1 MEKKQKNSFKQMLNH
16 YTYNG
21 DMLSVGLFIEIVVMM
36 ILFVV
41 LPQTDKGMVIRLALI
56 FGIVVAFSEMVK
68 YTYSRT
74 YKSDTIIIK
83 KLSKNYMNQRAN
95 VKYLPEAKCAIEAL
109 DEDLLEG
116 VRKIVIKKGQD
127 LYLTTH
133 YHVIK
138 LFEDNLGDEIMI
150 KYNPDDFYYK
160 SLNGDKKALIK
171 KCSQC
176 TKCKDRQTCKLHK
189 EQAVKMYNLKIVR
202 RIKTEAAD

>member
-1 MEKKQKNSFKQMLNH
+1 MEKKPKNSFKQMLNH

-21 DMLSVGLFIEIVVMM
+21 DMLSVGLFIEIVIMM

-41 LPQTDKGMVIRLALI
+41 LPQTDKGMVIRFALI
-56 FGIVVAFSEMVK
+56 LGIVVAFSEMVK

-74 YKSDTIIIK
+74 YKSDTIIIR
-83 KLSKNYMNQRAN
+83 KLGKNYMNQRAN
-95 VKYLPEAKCAIEAL
+95 VKYLPESKCAIEIL
-109 DEDLLEG
+109 DENLLEG

-160 SLNGDKKALIK
+160 SLKGDKKALIK
-171 KCSQC
+171 KCGQC
-176 TKCKDRQTCKLHK
+176 TKCKNRQTCKLHK
-189 EQAVKMYNLKIVR
+189 EQAVKMYNLKIIR

>member
-1 MEKKQKNSFKQMLNH
+1 MKKKQKNSFNQMLNH

-21 DMLSVGLFIEIVVMM
+21 DMLSVGLFIEIAIMM
-36 ILFVV
+36 ILFVM
-41 LPQTDKGMVIRLALI
+41 LPQTDTGMVIRLALI
-56 FGIVVAFSEMVK
+56 LGIVVAFCEMVK
-68 YTYSRT
+68 YTYSRV
-74 YKSDTIIIK
+74 YKSNTIIIR
-83 KLSKNYMNQRAN
+83 KLGKNYMNQRAN
-95 VKYLPEAKCAIEAL
+95 VKYLPETKCAVEAL

-160 SLNGDKKALIK
+160 NLKGDKKALIK
-171 KCSQC
+171 KCGQC
-176 TKCKDRQTCKLHK
+176 TRCKDRQTCKLHK
-189 EQAVKMYNLKIVR
+189 EQAVKMYNLKVTR
-202 RIKTEAAD
+202 RIKTEAAE

>member
-1 MEKKQKNSFKQMLNH
+1 MEKKPKNSFNQMLNH

-21 DMLSVGLFIEIVVMM
+21 DMLSVGLFIEIAIMM

-41 LPQTDKGMVIRLALI
+41 LPQTDTGMVIRFALI
-56 FGIVVAFSEMVK
+56 LGIVAAFCEMVK
-68 YTYSRT
+68 YTYSRV
-74 YKSDTIIIK
+74 YKSNTIIVR
-83 KLSKNYMNQRAN
+83 KLGKNYMNQRAN
-95 VKYLPEAKCAIEAL
+95 VKYLPETKCAVEAL

-150 KYNPDDFYYK
+150 KYNPDNFYYK
-160 SLNGDKKALIK
+160 NLKGDKKALIK
-171 KCSQC
+171 KCGQC
-176 TKCKDRQTCKLHK
+176 TRCKDRQTCKLHK
-189 EQAVKMYNLKIVR
+189 EQAVKMYNLKIIR

>member
-1 MEKKQKNSFKQMLNH
+1 MEKKPKNSFSQMLNH

-21 DMLSVGLFIEIVVMM
+21 DMLSVGLLTEIIIMM

-41 LPQTDKGMVIRLALI
+41 LPQTDKGMIIRLALML
-56 FGIVVAFSEMVK
+56 GIITAFCEMVK
-68 YTYSRT
+68 YTYSRV
-74 YKSDTIIIK
+74 YKSNTIIIR
-83 KLSKNYMNQRAN
+83 KLGKNYMNQRAN
-95 VKYLPEAKCAIEAL
+95 VKYLPETKCAIEAL

-160 SLNGDKKALIK
+160 SLKGDKKALIK
-171 KCSQC
+171 KCNQC
-176 TKCKDRQTCKLHK
+176 TRCKDRQICKLHK
-189 EQAVKMYNLKIVR
+189 EQAVKMYNLKIIR

>member
-1 MEKKQKNSFKQMLNH
+1 
-16 YTYNG
+16 
-21 DMLSVGLFIEIVVMM
+21 MLSVGLFIEIVVMM

-56 FGIVVAFSEMVK
+56 LGIVVAFSEMVK

-74 YKSDTIIIK
+74 YKSDTIIIR

-160 SLNGDKKALIK
+160 SLKGDKKALIK
-171 KCSQC
+171 KCGQC
-176 TKCKDRQTCKLHK
+176 TKCKNRQTCKLHK
-189 EQAVKMYNLKIVR
+189 EQAVKMYNLKIIR

>member
-1 MEKKQKNSFKQMLNH
+1 MKKKPKNSFKQMLNH

-56 FGIVVAFSEMVK
+56 FGIVVTFSEMVK

-74 YKSDTIIIK
+74 YKSDTIIIR
-83 KLSKNYMNQRAN
+83 KLGKNYMNQRAN

-160 SLNGDKKALIK
+160 SLKGDKKALIK
-171 KCSQC
+171 KCGQC
-176 TKCKDRQTCKLHK
+176 TKCKNRQTCKLHK

>member
-1 MEKKQKNSFKQMLNH
+1 MEKKSKNSFKQMLNH

-21 DMLSVGLFIEIVVMM
+21 DMLSVGLFIEIVGMM

-41 LPQTDKGMVIRLALI
+41 LPQTDKGMVIRFALI
-56 FGIVVAFSEMVK
+56 LGIVVAFSEMVK

-74 YKSDTIIIK
+74 YKSDTIIIR
-83 KLSKNYMNQRAN
+83 KLGKNYMNQRAN
-95 VKYLPEAKCAIEAL
+95 VKYLPETKCAIEAL

-160 SLNGDKKALIK
+160 SLKGDKKTLIK

-176 TKCKDRQTCKLHK
+176 TKCKNRRTCKLHK

>member
-1 MEKKQKNSFKQMLNH
+1 MEKKPKNSFNQMLNH

-21 DMLSVGLFIEIVVMM
+21 DMLSVGLFIEIAIMM

-41 LPQTDKGMVIRLALI
+41 LPQTDTGMIIRFALI
-56 FGIVVAFSEMVK
+56 LGVVVAFCEMVK
-68 YTYSRT
+68 YTYSRV
-74 YKSDTIIIK
+74 YKSDTIIVR
-83 KLSKNYMNQRAN
+83 KLGKNYMNQRTN
-95 VKYLPEAKCAIEAL
+95 VKYLPETKCAVEAL

-116 VRKIVIKKGQD
+116 VRKIVIKKGQN

-160 SLNGDKKALIK
+160 NLKGDKKSLIK

-176 TKCKDRQTCKLHK
+176 ARCKNRQTCKLHK
-189 EQAVKMYNLKIVR
+189 EQAVKMYNLKIIR

>member
-1 MEKKQKNSFKQMLNH
+1 MEKKSKNSFKQMLNH

-21 DMLSVGLFIEIVVMM
+21 DMLSVGLFIEIVGMM

-41 LPQTDKGMVIRLALI
+41 LPQTDKGMVIRFALI
-56 FGIVVAFSEMVK
+56 LDIIVAFSEMVK

-74 YKSDTIIIK
+74 YKSDTIIIR
-83 KLSKNYMNQRAN
+83 KLGKNYMNQRAN
-95 VKYLPEAKCAIEAL
+95 VKYLPETKCAIEAL

-160 SLNGDKKALIK
+160 SLKGDKKALIK
-171 KCSQC
+171 KCGQC
-176 TKCKDRQTCKLHK
+176 TKCKNRQTCKLHK
-189 EQAVKMYNLKIVR
+189 EQAVKMYNLKIIR

>member
-1 MEKKQKNSFKQMLNH
+1 MEKKPKNSFKQMLNH

-41 LPQTDKGMVIRLALI
+41 LPQTDKGMVIRFALI
-56 FGIVVAFSEMVK
+56 LGIVVAFSEMVK

-74 YKSDTIIIK
+74 YKSDTIIIR
-83 KLSKNYMNQRAN
+83 KLGKNYMNQRAN
-95 VKYLPEAKCAIEAL
+95 VKYLPETKCAIEAL

-160 SLNGDKKALIK
+160 SLKGDKKALIK
-171 KCSQC
+171 KCGQC
-176 TKCKDRQTCKLHK
+176 TKCKNRQTCKLHK
-189 EQAVKMYNLKIVR
+189 EQAVKMYNLKIIR

>member
-1 MEKKQKNSFKQMLNH
+1 MEKKSKNSFKQMLNH

-21 DMLSVGLFIEIVVMM
+21 DMLSVGLFIEIVGMM

-41 LPQTDKGMVIRLALI
+41 LPQTDKGMAIRFALI
-56 FGIVVAFSEMVK
+56 LGIIVAFSEMVK

-74 YKSDTIIIK
+74 YKSDTIIIR
-83 KLSKNYMNQRAN
+83 KLGKNYMNQRAN
-95 VKYLPEAKCAIEAL
+95 VKYLPETKCAIEAL

-160 SLNGDKKALIK
+160 SLKGDKKALIK
-171 KCSQC
+171 KCGQC
-176 TKCKDRQTCKLHK
+176 TKCKNRQTCKLHK
-189 EQAVKMYNLKIVR
+189 EQAVKMYNLKIIR

>member
-1 MEKKQKNSFKQMLNH
+1 MEKKPKNSFKQMLNH

-21 DMLSVGLFIEIVVMM
+21 DMLSVGLFIEIAIMM

-41 LPQTDKGMVIRLALI
+41 LPQTDTGMITRFALI
-56 FGIVVAFSEMVK
+56 LGIVVAFCEMVK
-68 YTYSRT
+68 YTYSRV
-74 YKSDTIIIK
+74 YKSNTIIVR
-83 KLSKNYMNQRAN
+83 KLGKNYMNQRAN
-95 VKYLPEAKCAIEAL
+95 VKYLPETKCAIEAL

-138 LFEDNLGDEIMI
+138 LFEDNLGDKIMI

-160 SLNGDKKALIK
+160 NLKGDKKALIK
-171 KCSQC
+171 KCGQC

-202 RIKTEAAD
+202 RIKTETAE

>member
-1 MEKKQKNSFKQMLNH
+1 MLNH

-21 DMLSVGLFIEIVVMM
+21 DMLSVGLFIEIVGMM

-41 LPQTDKGMVIRLALI
+41 LPQTDKGMAIRFALI
-56 FGIVVAFSEMVK
+56 LGIIVAFSEMVK

-74 YKSDTIIIK
+74 YKSDTIIIR
-83 KLSKNYMNQRAN
+83 KLGKNYMNQRAN
-95 VKYLPEAKCAIEAL
+95 VKYLPETKCAIEAL

-160 SLNGDKKALIK
+160 SLKGDKKALIK
-171 KCSQC
+171 KCGQC
-176 TKCKDRQTCKLHK
+176 TKCKNRQTCKLHK
-189 EQAVKMYNLKIVR
+189 EQAVKMYNLKIIR

>member
-1 MEKKQKNSFKQMLNH
+1 MEKKPKNSFKQMLNH

-41 LPQTDKGMVIRLALI
+41 LPQTDKGMIIRFALI
-56 FGIVVAFSEMVK
+56 LGIVVAFSEMVK

-74 YKSDTIIIK
+74 YKSDTIIIR
-83 KLSKNYMNQRAN
+83 KLGKNYMNQRAN
-95 VKYLPEAKCAIEAL
+95 VKYLPETKCAIEAL

-160 SLNGDKKALIK
+160 SLKGDKKALIK
-171 KCSQC
+171 KCGQC
-176 TKCKDRQTCKLHK
+176 TKCKNRQTCKLHK
-189 EQAVKMYNLKIVR
+189 EQAVKMYNLKIIR

>member
-1 MEKKQKNSFKQMLNH
+1 MEKKSKNSFKQMLNH

-21 DMLSVGLFIEIVVMM
+21 DMLSVGLFIEIVGMM

-41 LPQTDKGMVIRLALI
+41 LPQTDKGMVIRFALI

-74 YKSDTIIIK
+74 YKSDTIIIR

-160 SLNGDKKALIK
+160 SLKGDKKTLIK
-171 KCSQC
+171 KCGQF
-176 TKCKDRQTCKLHK
+176 TKCKNRQTCKLHK
-189 EQAVKMYNLKIVR
+189 EQAVKMYNLKIIR

>member
-1 MEKKQKNSFKQMLNH
+1 MEKKSKNNFKQMLNH

-56 FGIVVAFSEMVK
+56 FGIVVAFCEMVK

-74 YKSDTIIIK
+74 YKSDTIIIR
-83 KLSKNYMNQRAN
+83 KLGKNYMNQRAN

-160 SLNGDKKALIK
+160 SLKGDKKALIK

-176 TKCKDRQTCKLHK
+176 TKCKNRQTCKLHN

>member
-1 MEKKQKNSFKQMLNH
+1 MVNH

-41 LPQTDKGMVIRLALI
+41 LPQTDKGMVIRFALI
-56 FGIVVAFSEMVK
+56 LGIVVSFSEMVK

-74 YKSDTIIIK
+74 YKSDTIIIR
-83 KLSKNYMNQRAN
+83 KLGKNYMNQRAN
-95 VKYLPEAKCAIEAL
+95 VKYLPETKCAIEAL

-160 SLNGDKKALIK
+160 SLKGDKKALIK
-171 KCSQC
+171 KCGQC
-176 TKCKDRQTCKLHK
+176 TKCKNRQTCKLHK
-189 EQAVKMYNLKIVR
+189 EQAVKMYNLKIIR

>member
-1 MEKKQKNSFKQMLNH
+1 MEKKPKNSFKQMLNH

-41 LPQTDKGMVIRLALI
+41 LPQTDKGMVIRFALI
-56 FGIVVAFSEMVK
+56 LGIVVAFSEMVK

-74 YKSDTIIIK
+74 YKSDTIIIR
-83 KLSKNYMNQRAN
+83 KLGKNYMNQRAN
-95 VKYLPEAKCAIEAL
+95 VKYLPETKCAIEAL

-160 SLNGDKKALIK
+160 SLKGDKKALIK
-171 KCSQC
+171 KCGQC
-176 TKCKDRQTCKLHK
+176 TKCKNRQTCKLHK
-189 EQAVKMYNLKIVR
+189 EQAVKMYNLKIIR
-202 RIKTEAAD
+202 RIKTAAAD

>member
-1 MEKKQKNSFKQMLNH
+1 MKKKQKNSFNQMLNH

-21 DMLSVGLFIEIVVMM
+21 DMLSVGLFIEIAIMM
-36 ILFVV
+36 ILFVM
-41 LPQTDKGMVIRLALI
+41 LPQTDTGMVIRLALI
-56 FGIVVAFSEMVK
+56 LGIVVAFCEMVK
-68 YTYSRT
+68 YTYSRV
-74 YKSDTIIIK
+74 YKSNTIIIR
-83 KLSKNYMNQRAN
+83 KLGKNYMNQRAN
-95 VKYLPEAKCAIEAL
+95 VKYLPETKCAVEAL

-116 VRKIVIKKGQD
+116 IRKIVIKKGQD

-160 SLNGDKKALIK
+160 NLKGDKKALIK
-171 KCSQC
+171 KCGQC

-189 EQAVKMYNLKIVR
+189 EQAVKMYNLKVTR
-202 RIKTEAAD
+202 RIKTEAAE

>member
-1 MEKKQKNSFKQMLNH
+1 MEKKPKNSFKQMLNH

-41 LPQTDKGMVIRLALI
+41 LPQTDKGMVIRFALI
-56 FGIVVAFSEMVK
+56 LGIVVAFSEMVK

-74 YKSDTIIIK
+74 YKSDTIIIR
-83 KLSKNYMNQRAN
+83 KLGKNYMNQRAN
-95 VKYLPEAKCAIEAL
+95 VKYLPETKCAIEAL
-109 DEDLLEG
+109 DKDLLEG

-160 SLNGDKKALIK
+160 SLKGDKKALIK
-171 KCSQC
+171 KCNQC
-176 TKCKDRQTCKLHK
+176 TKCKNRQTCKLHK